1 MTGYHELRIIINP
14 ILYTVARTLMSWN
27 SLTRRTSRG
36 MECKDE
42 EERQVAERQVLR
54 NALVPG

>member
-1 MTGYHELRIIINP
+1 MTGYHELRIIVNP

-42 EERQVAERQVLR
+42 EKRQVAEWQVL
-54 NALVPG
+54 